1 MISLFFFRWARST
14 TEAPDLLF
22 SADGSAEHTERVLF
36 SPERTRVQDRAGQDV
51 VRAAENPDQF
61 PKASFLVPFGL
72 RLVASDERTLRKVNK
87 IIVLVIS

>member
-1 MISLFFFRWARST
+1 M
-14 TEAPDLLF
+14 LF

-51 VRAAENPDQF
+51 VRAVENQDQF

-72 RLVASDERTLRKVNK
+72 RLVASDERTLRKVNVNFNPILTLYK
-87 IIVLVIS
+87 TQIL